1 MCNISSKELRINEK
15 VTAKEVRLIN
25 FDGSQLGIMSASAAL
40 EVAYNAGYD
49 LVEISPNA
57 VPPVCKV
64 MDYGKFRFE
73 NDKREKE
80 QKKKQQIAEVKEVQ
94 LSCRIDTHDFET
106 KVGHALK
113 FLANG
118 DKVKVVVRYKGREMA
133 HIEIGREM
141 LDRFAASVAD
151 AGTID
156 KPPVLE
162 GRSMTMFIAPAKK

>member
-1 MCNISSKELRINEK
+1 M
-15 VTAKEVRLIN
+15 
-25 FDGSQLGIMSASAAL
+25 GIMSVPAAL
-40 EVAYNAGYD
+40 EIAYDAGFD
-49 LVEISPNA
+49 LVEISPAA

-64 MDYGKFRFE
+64 MDYGKYRFE

-80 QKKKQQIAEVKEVQ
+80 QRKKQQVSEIKEIQ

-106 KVGHALK
+106 KVGHALR
-113 FLANG
+113 FLASG

-141 LDRFAASVAD
+141 LDKFAASIGE

-162 GRSMTMFIAPAKK
+162 GRSMTMFIAPVKK